1 MKEDL
6 HQSYLELKYFD
17 KKLTRKMTKIK
28 ESNRKIGSLES
39 AMREIATLLDE
50 ALNVKLRYQEIIAR
64 LI

>member
-6 HQSYLELKYFD
+6 HQSYLELKDFD

-28 ESNRKIGSLES
+28 ESNRKIGRLES